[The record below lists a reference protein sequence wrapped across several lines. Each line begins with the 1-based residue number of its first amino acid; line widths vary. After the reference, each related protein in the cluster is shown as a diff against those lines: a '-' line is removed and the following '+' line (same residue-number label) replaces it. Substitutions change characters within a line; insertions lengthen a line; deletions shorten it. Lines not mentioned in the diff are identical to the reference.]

1 MYIRIVAKPYYIR
14 ILLTAALRRSV
25 LPLKS
30 EALNLLSLLCLSF
43 FYFPMSQSRKKFY
56 IYVLRGLKKD
66 DEEAAAIENDWKF
79 AAMVLDR
86 SSFHYYFS
94 NCPF

>member
-1 MYIRIVAKPYYIR
+1 MYCPIIE
-14 ILLTAALRRSV
+14 T
-25 LPLKS
+25 
-30 EALNLLSLLCLSF
+30 LNLLSPLCLSF
-43 FYFPMSQSRKKFY
+43 FYFPLSQLRKKFY

-86 SSFHYYFS
+86 SSFYYFLEIALYLF
-94 NCPF
+94 NEKLLLPPH